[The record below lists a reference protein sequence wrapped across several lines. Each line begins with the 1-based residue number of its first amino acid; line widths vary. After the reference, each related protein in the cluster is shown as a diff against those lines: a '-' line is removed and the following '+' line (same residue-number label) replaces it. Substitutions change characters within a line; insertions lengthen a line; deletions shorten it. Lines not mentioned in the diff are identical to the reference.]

1 MRHLRIAKK
10 LTACLVSLSMILSM
24 AVVYAAPPK
33 GNPADHTDTTTK
45 AELTYKFLGTSPAAE
60 DKNTRPAK
68 HYTGTLAGLNS
79 EFTWEENGLVWVG
92 ITIKNATRLR
102 DVFNSGS
109 TDSNDDAGMND
120 FVLSLAYDTD
130 YFGLPQNSNNDG
142 ATQSQR
148 LLQEG
153 YPKTESG
160 GDVYVFSNESE
171 GLDYAAMLGGASAQT
186 VESLH
191 LTQSNN
197 SKVAIYRAKLN
208 VADTG
213 VSELDGLLFQD
224 GASIYGGWNDDYTV
238 ASPVTDDEI
247 TLFVIPLRMKG
258 ATPPEAGTKAIEGY
272 FDMAGTT
279 ITVGH
284 GAEGITYEYSKTPTE
299 IGNNGDTNIKNYFNI
314 SALVDL
320 FPAGVAKVPVKTSVD
335 GTVSDT
341 GNTINSSDTAYKFSD
356 IRSKLGANPTKAGYT
371 FAGWSLT
378 AGGTVLTDNS
388 DVTVSADMKDAGITF
403 YAVFT
408 KDKVNYTAADFTVSD
423 NTVTYNKAAQKPTV
437 ALKSGVG
444 GTIDK
449 VYVGAAANNA
459 AEAGQT
465 NQGTY
470 KVYVDVTPDTDH
482 NAATKLEVGTFTI
495 NKLEVAINIT
505 DKTADYTGSAISVD
519 EPTVTTT
526 TGTTVSWADTGCSL
540 KYTQSNKEVAH
551 VNAGTYNVV
560 VSGLNANYSLKT
572 GTGTGTLTINPKAIT
587 ATLSTPSDKVYNGQ
601 TQKAVTAN
609 VTGATLTA
617 GTDYDISYQQ
627 KGAAADPKN
636 AGTYD
641 VAFVL
646 KNNNYSITSA
656 PTGTYTIAKKSLTVP
671 NTISIPAV
679 KEGATGADL
688 TKNATYTFKTAD
700 GIVGSDA
707 VTVAYTVTYPSSEKN
722 TTPTVTLTKGEV
734 TGAAKDNYE
743 VGAMPTGLKGTVTN
757 LPAATWKDTI
767 APTKTMDAS
776 DANNTSAYLT
786 TGILTDT
793 TVLPST
799 GKVMVDGA
807 EKTVTLTW
815 AVKSG
820 SYDAKSGTYT
830 YEATVADSAEF
841 DVSGL
846 AKPTA
851 TVTVNAVNVT
861 PVTVAPIS
869 AKLGETAPTLPVSGT
884 TKAGEADIPYTI
896 TWVDADGNPVTE
908 LKTDAVLTATYT
920 GTVTY
925 DLTGKEWATEPTDKT
940 VTLTYTVSDKDK
952 TVINSVEA
960 VADVKTNAADEKNT
974 AEDIASLLP
983 ATVKAKD
990 ADGNDVE
997 LAVTWATTDTFE
1009 IKGGEYTYTATF
1021 TDDNYDVSAITEP
1034 VTVKITVAPV
1044 TLKFNKTFKDLSV
1057 KKKADNSTFETLG
1070 VAADALSG
1078 TIKAD
1083 DNTTEVPYTIDWS
1096 PNSTEFDTSKAGNKQ
1111 EFTGTVTLTA
1121 PEYVTVVTPEPV
1133 KMTIKVKQQSSG
1145 GGGTTAYTVTFS
1157 AGKNGTMEGKANVLV
1172 NMGGKIASTSVPT
1185 IKPMDGYKFIGWSI
1199 DGETTVDPTSA
1210 TVAKDVKYTA
1220 LYEEAAVPT
1229 PTPTPTP
1236 SIDTKYTKPYASGYE
1251 DGTFRPNNN
1260 ITRCELAAMIA
1271 RLINQDD
1278 IPDGQ
1283 YVSSFPDV
1291 SADAWANK
1299 YIGYLE
1305 DKGILSGYEDGTFR
1319 PYNTITR
1326 GEMCAVI
1333 ARAQKYATIPVDGM
1347 FSDVTNDDWAKDY
1360 ITTLASM
1367 NIVSGYEDGSFGTYA
1382 PITRAETV
1390 AIINRVLDPSTA
1402 VVTFT
1407 PSDIAGHWAEADIIL
1422 AVNER
1427 KVNGTEPVVTPEP
1440 ETTPEPEE
1448 QTEAPEVTEAPETT
1462 KAPEATEKP
1471 EA

>member
-1 MRHLRIAKK
+1 MNSKKRFSKRIVSMLLTLAMLFSVIGTVNVFAVDTGETSTKRGKVGIDYLGDKSTPATTAQEMPDPSTLVSGKYLWVGLYLSDLKTMEDENSEVIVSNDNVAGYFNITSSIEFASKYLNYVTTTTSKQMDFLNATNVWKDEYVTNQEDVDNYGDDPVMAKK
-10 LTACLVSLSMILSM
+10 GEAYTATVANRTSVSSTGREPAVIKDEDTPNSVTVQLM
-24 AVVYAAPPK
+24 ANDDAPRTARIF
-33 GNPADHTDTTTK
+33 ADGSANDK
-45 AELTYKFLGTSPAAE
+45 IYIAIVGFRV
-60 DKNTRPAK
+60 KNTATAENPIPG
-68 HYTGTLAGLNS
+68 GTKLVTAGLNAAD
-79 EFTWEENGLVWVG
+79 FT
-92 ITIKNATRLR
+92 A
-102 DVFNSGS
+102 S
-109 TDSNDDAGMND
+109 TG
-120 FVLSLAYDTD
+120 T
-130 YFGLPQNSNNDG
+130 
-142 ATQSQR
+142 
-148 LLQEG
+148 
-153 YPKTESG
+153 
-160 GDVYVFSNESE
+160 
-171 GLDYAAMLGGASAQT
+171 AA
-186 VESLH
+186 E
-191 LTQSNN
+191 
-197 SKVAIYRAKLN
+197 
-208 VADTG
+208 
-213 VSELDGLLFQD
+213 
-224 GASIYGGWNDDYTV
+224 
-238 ASPVTDDEI
+238 
-247 TLFVIPLRMKG
+247 TLFTAAWHTDRNN
-258 ATPPEAGTKAIEGY
+258 TSAGNLKN
-272 FDMAGTT
+272 FL
-279 ITVGH
+279 
-284 GAEGITYEYSKTPTE
+284 TYQ
-299 IGNNGDTNIKNYFNI
+299 GDPNF
-314 SALVDL
+314 V
-320 FPAGVAKVPVKTSVD
+320 PAGVVSVPVKTNVD
-335 GTVSDT
+335 GTVTDT
-341 GNTINSSDTAYKFSD
+341 GNTISSKDAAYKFSD
-356 IRSKLGANPTKAGYT
+356 IKSKLGANPTKAGYT

-378 AGGTVLTDNS
+378 DGGTVLTDNS

-444 GTIDK
+444 GTINK

-505 DKTADYTGSAISVD
+505 DKTADYTGSVISVD

-587 ATLSTPSDKVYNGQ
+587 ATLSTPTDKIYNGSS
-601 TQKAVTAN
+601 QKAVTAN
-609 VTGATLTA
+609 ITGATLA
-617 GTDYDISYQQ
+617 AADYEITYKQN
-627 KGAAADPKN
+627 GAAADPKN

>member
-1 MRHLRIAKK
+1 MLLTLAMLFSVIGTVNVFAVDTGETSTKRGKVGIDYLGDKSTPAATAQEMPDPSTLVSGKYLWVGLYLSDLKTMEDENSEVIVSNDNVAGYFNITSSIEFASKYLNYVTTTTSKQMDFLNATNVWKDEYVTNQEDVDNYGDDPVMAKK
-10 LTACLVSLSMILSM
+10 GEAYTATVANRTSVSSTGREPAVIKDEDTPNSVTVQLM
-24 AVVYAAPPK
+24 ANDDAPRTARIF
-33 GNPADHTDTTTK
+33 ADGSANDK
-45 AELTYKFLGTSPAAE
+45 IYIAIVGFRV
-60 DKNTRPAK
+60 KNTATAENPIPG
-68 HYTGTLAGLNS
+68 GTKLVTAGLNAAD
-79 EFTWEENGLVWVG
+79 FT
-92 ITIKNATRLR
+92 A
-102 DVFNSGS
+102 S
-109 TDSNDDAGMND
+109 TG
-120 FVLSLAYDTD
+120 T
-130 YFGLPQNSNNDG
+130 
-142 ATQSQR
+142 
-148 LLQEG
+148 
-153 YPKTESG
+153 
-160 GDVYVFSNESE
+160 
-171 GLDYAAMLGGASAQT
+171 AA
-186 VESLH
+186 E
-191 LTQSNN
+191 
-197 SKVAIYRAKLN
+197 
-208 VADTG
+208 
-213 VSELDGLLFQD
+213 
-224 GASIYGGWNDDYTV
+224 
-238 ASPVTDDEI
+238 
-247 TLFVIPLRMKG
+247 TLFTAAWHTDRNN
-258 ATPPEAGTKAIEGY
+258 TSAGNLKN
-272 FDMAGTT
+272 FL
-279 ITVGH
+279 
-284 GAEGITYEYSKTPTE
+284 TYQ
-299 IGNNGDTNIKNYFNI
+299 GDPNF
-314 SALVDL
+314 V
-320 FPAGVAKVPVKTSVD
+320 PAGVVSVPVKTNVD
-335 GTVSDT
+335 GTVTDT
-341 GNTINSSDTAYKFSD
+341 GNTISSKDAAYKFLD
-356 IRSKLGANPTKAGYT
+356 IKSKLGANPTKAGYT

-378 AGGTVLTDNS
+378 DGGTVLTDNS

-587 ATLSTPSDKVYNGQ
+587 ATLSTPTDKIYNGSS
-601 TQKAVTAN
+601 QKAVTAN
-609 VTGATLTA
+609 ITGATLA
-617 GTDYDISYQQ
+617 AADYEITYKQS
-627 KGAAADPKN
+627 GAAADPKN

-722 TTPTVTLTKGEV
+722 TTPTVTLTKGEI

-1185 IKPMDGYKFIGWSI
+1185 IKPMDGYKFVGWSI

-1220 LYEEAAVPT
+1220 LYEEAAVPTPT